1 MNTVT
6 HSYKVKIIIKDCSCP
21 WLHSK
26 FQLIVSFTAI
36 MISFVAAAACCF
48 QRQSLSEHR
57 LYIKDGKAALMS
69 PIDWLGLNVKL
80 HLAALKPDIT
90 SNGGLETSQ
99 WRLGTH
105 QQFGN

>member
-1 MNTVT
+1 
-6 HSYKVKIIIKDCSCP
+6 
-21 WLHSK
+21 
-26 FQLIVSFTAI
+26 

-90 SNGGLETSQ
+90 SNGGLETNQ

>member
-6 HSYKVKIIIKDCSCP
+6 HSYKLKIIIKDRSCP
-21 WLHSK
+21 RL
-26 FQLIVSFTAI
+26 
-36 MISFVAAAACCF
+36 

-57 LYIKDGKAALMS
+57 LYIKDGKPALMS

-90 SNGGLETSQ
+90 SKAPSNGGLETSQ

-105 QQFGN
+105 QRFGN

>member
-1 MNTVT
+1 
-6 HSYKVKIIIKDCSCP
+6 
-21 WLHSK
+21 
-26 FQLIVSFTAI
+26 

-80 HLAALKPDIT
+80 HLAALKPEWGARDQ
-90 SNGGLETSQ
+90 SVAPWHPPAVWELA
-99 WRLGTH
+99 
-105 QQFGN
+105 